1 MQLNSAPL
9 HFKIS
14 SLTALFLLLFSLSTL
29 TVSHGIIK
37 KTLVTELQ
45 EDTKQLLN
53 ALSEKAEFILLFESA
68 THSSELNEIL
78 RQFSYIQS
86 STIKN
91 NENVVIS
98 NYTNPQLEPSNS
110 DLIIT
115 SPVYRSENATI
126 FPSEDAESYR
136 QLGTMTLRVSIY
148 RLQSTQQTMIKG
160 IGLLCLFFLTI
171 IVISYFVMSKR
182 LLKPLRDMVSIMNR
196 FVLDSKF
203 NEKAKTGS
211 TKEFTEIAVAYN
223 KMMAHLEKITI
234 NLDRTNQELKNEIA
248 EKEASYKQ
256 QQKLEEQLSQ
266 AQKLEAIGRMTAAI
280 AHDFNNILGGILG
293 FSRLSMDEIK
303 SLKET
308 PALENN
314 ASVLELEDSLNEIHL
329 GGERAQAII
338 RQLLVFSRKAEAK
351 PIALDIH
358 KTIKQLFPF
367 LKTSL
372 PSSIQLDIQSST
384 DDAILIDPT
393 HFEQIIVNLVINARD
408 ALHNNGN
415 ITISS
420 EEFLPPK
427 LTCSSCKSEITNE
440 MSDTFIKISIID
452 NGPGISPENLAQI
465 FDPFFTTK
473 DKDKGTGMGLSIIH
487 GLVHKHNGHIIVDST
502 LDEGT
507 CFSLFFPKVAHSA
520 ENAQNKPLRA
530 INPLSNAVISKL
542 PIMIVD
548 DNEQLLKFMRLFLK
562 NNGYEVETYSS
573 PSKALTSFISN
584 NGHYLAVVSDYI
596 MPKISG
602 ADLCKAMLRFKATT
616 NVIICSGY
624 NEELHDESKKL
635 NDVIYMVKPI
645 NHDELLAHLI
655 EFATKMQH

>member
-1 MQLNSAPL
+1 MQLNNAPL

-37 KTLVTELQ
+37 KTLVSELQ

-53 ALSEKAEFILLFESA
+53 ALEEKAEFILLFESA
-68 THSSELNEIL
+68 THASELNEIL

-86 STIKN
+86 STIRN
-91 NENVVIS
+91 NDNTAIS
-98 NYTNPQLEPSNS
+98 SYTNPQLEPSDS

-115 SPVYRSENATI
+115 APIYRSENATI
-126 FPSEDAESYR
+126 FPSEDSDSYR

-148 RLQSTQQTMIKG
+148 RLQTTQQTMIKG

-182 LLKPLRDMVSIMNR
+182 LLKPLRDMVSIMNK
-196 FVLDSKF
+196 FVVDSKF
-203 NEKAKTGS
+203 NEKANTG
-211 TKEFTEIAVAYN
+211 TTQEFTEIAVAYN
-223 KMMAHLEKITI
+223 KMMAHLEKMTI
-234 NLDRTNQELKNEIA
+234 NLDRTNQELKNEIE

-303 SLKET
+303 TLKAT
-308 PALENN
+308 PNLEENP
-314 ASVLELEDSLNEIHL
+314 SVLELEDSINEIHL

-351 PIALDIH
+351 PVALDTH
-358 KTIKQLFPF
+358 KTIKQLYPF

-372 PSSIQLDIQSST
+372 PSSIQLDIHST
-384 DDAILIDPT
+384 ADNAILIDPT

-408 ALHNNGN
+408 ALSNNGN
-415 ITISS
+415 ITITT

-427 LTCSSCKSEITNE
+427 LTCSSCKSEINSGISE
-440 MSDTFIKISIID
+440 TFVKISIID

-487 GLVHKHNGHIIVDST
+487 GLVHKHNGHIFVDST
-502 LDEGT
+502 PDKGT
-507 CFSLFFPKVAHSA
+507 SFSLFFPKQALVA
-520 ENAQNKPLRA
+520 ETDAQKSTKVTQHEPGT
-530 INPLSNAVISKL
+530 IVSKL
-542 PIMIVD
+542 PVMIVD

-562 NNGYEVETYSS
+562 NNGYEVETYTS

-584 NGHYLAVVSDYI
+584 NGQYLAVVSDYI

-602 ADLCKAMLRFKATT
+602 ADLCKAMLRFKAST

-624 NEELHDESKKL
+624 NEELHDENKKI

-645 NHDELLAHLI
+645 NHDELLGHLI
-655 EFATKMQH
+655 EFASKT